1 MRDYGLRMP
10 LRRWLLEPGS
20 SLKVIVALLLVTIV
34 SMAALIMM
42 RSTTQTD
49 GGDGAEFTSAPVQ
62 PPSAG
67 DGGRDGPGS

>member
-1 MRDYGLRMP
+1 MREYGLRMP

-34 SMAALIMM
+34 SMAALMM
-42 RSTTQTD
+42 VRSATQTD
-49 GGDGAEFTSAPVQ
+49 SGDGAEFTSAAVR